1 MLMNL
6 FMAFKQ
12 GQARGGIIGG
22 IIAVTIAVIMATSLL
37 MPTLK
42 GANTTG
48 WSTSE
53 VALWA
58 VTGLAVIIGLVLLI
72 FSAFGV
78 NV

>member
-1 MLMNL
+1 MG
-6 FMAFKQ
+6 FISAFKQ
-12 GQARGGIIGG
+12 GQARGGLIGG

-42 GANTTG
+42 DTNTTS

-53 VALWA
+53 IALFA

>member
-1 MLMNL
+1 MKNL
-6 FMAFKQ
+6 SLAFKQ
-12 GQARGGIIGG
+12 GQMRGGIIGG

-48 WSTSE
+48 WDTSE
-53 VALWA
+53 TALWA

>member
-1 MLMNL
+1 M
-6 FMAFKQ
+6 FKA

-42 GANTTG
+42 GANTSS
-48 WSTSE
+48 WSVSE

>member
-1 MLMNL
+1 MTFRN
-6 FMAFKQ
+6 

-42 GANTTG
+42 GANTSG
-48 WSTSE
+48 WSASE

>member
-1 MLMNL
+1 MDLVVM
-6 FMAFKQ
+6 FKN

-48 WSTSE
+48 WTTSE

>member
-1 MLMNL
+1 MFSIVNV
-6 FMAFKQ
+6 FKK

-22 IIAVTIAVIMATSLL
+22 IIAVTIAVIMATNLL

-42 GANTTG
+42 DANTSDWT
-48 WSTSE
+48 TSE

-72 FSAFGV
+72 FASFGV

>member
-1 MLMNL
+1 MKNMFL
-6 FMAFKQ
+6 AFKQ

-53 VALWA
+53 TALWA